1 MKSEMRTV
9 YDETIREL
17 NRINVEKRS
26 KSAD

>member
-1 MKSEMRTV
+1 VKSEMRTV